1 MNIIKHLDG
10 IYEVEDFLTEEQ
22 QNIFLSEARPWGGW
36 QTTHKGNTIK
46 VMSELAQAEL
56 KKVFLRLE
64 SCFDNVKTVINTNH
78 LRRLQDGEFMAP
90 HVDAGYEGD
99 SKGIVFGVVI
109 YLNDDFRGG
118 QLIYPELGKVIT
130 PKARSMVVHDATFN
144 HQVYPAIDRDRYSIT
159 TFIIGDESTRFR
171 Y

>member
-22 QNIFLSEARPWGGW
+22 QNIFLSEARETDGW
-36 QTTHKGNTIK
+36 ETTHVGNTVK
-46 VMSELAQAEL
+46 VMSELAKAEL
-56 KKVFLRLE
+56 NKVFIEVE
-64 SCFDNVKTVINTNH
+64 SFFPNLKTLINTNH
-78 LRRLQDGEFMAP
+78 LRRLQHGEFMTP
-90 HVDAGYEGD
+90 HVDAGYEGETKD
-99 SKGIVFGVVI
+99 IMFGVVI

-144 HQVYPAIDRDRYSIT
+144 HQVYPAIDGDRYSIT

-171 Y
+171 H